1 MHAAASKSAVFQ
13 ILLGPVLAAAK
24 KSAMFIFFWDLCSV
38 HAAAKNYAVFFR
50 FYWDLC
56 KLLLKTMLFFRFY
69 WDLCK
74 LLLKTMLFFQILLG
88 PVHAAAAGGQPHHS
102 PCRHF
107 ILQ

>member
-24 KSAMFIFFWDLCSV
+24 KSAMFIFFWDLCMLLL
-38 HAAAKNYAVFFR
+38 KTMLVFFR

-56 KLLLKTMLFFRFY
+56 MLLLKTMLFFRFY